1 MSASSSGSYRRR
13 GKDEAAAQ
21 PIRRLAILELGE
33 EVRDLPVAELL
44 RLLAARAEAEG
55 WQENRDRYVP

>member
-1 MSASSSGSYRRR
+1 MTEDPQA
-13 GKDEAAAQ
+13 KAQ